1 MAAMMVGMA
10 APAMANDL
18 FDDDHDGIFDDDNGI
33 FDDDEDD
40 GDEIDD
46 VDVEG
51 AFFDGD
57 DVCVLVV
64 IEYEDGSV
72 DVDEECVDVF

>member
-1 MAAMMVGMA
+1 MRRLLMASAVAALMAAMMVGMA

-18 FDDDHDGIFDDDNGI
+18 FDDDD
-33 FDDDEDD
+33 DD

-46 VDVEG
+46 VDVEE

-64 IEYEDGSV
+64 TEFEDGSV